1 MTTYDD
7 WKKRR
12 SKPRATAVLAADAGL
27 HDQLQDVRRRA
38 QAIRADAQADGMM
51 DQPQDAIDLD
61 EEARQLEERI
71 RESGV
76 EFVFEAMGHKP
87 WSDLMAKHPPDDDQ
101 KAKRFQYNPRSFEP
115 AAIQAS
121 LVEPEMTD
129 AEFAEF
135 FDDLNEGEFMELWSA
150 CLAAN
155 VSGGGNPEA
164 LTATEEA
171 LSSQRK
177 QTSQRT

>member
-1 MTTYDD
+1 MATFQD

-38 QAIRADAQADGMM
+38 QAIRADAHADGMM
-51 DQPQDAIDLD
+51 DQPADAQELD
-61 EEARQLEERI
+61 EQARQLEQRI

-76 EFVFEAMGHKP
+76 EFVFEAIGHRP
-87 WSDLMAKHPPDDDQ
+87 WSDLMAKHPPSDEQ
-101 KAKRFQYNPRSFEP
+101 KAKRFQYDPRTFEP

-121 LVEPEMTD
+121 LVDPEMGD

-164 LTATEEA
+164 LTVTEQA
-171 LSSQRK
+171 PSSQRK
-177 QTSQRT
+177 PT

>member
-1 MTTYDD
+1 MSTYED

-38 QAIRADAQADGMM
+38 QAIRADARAAGMM
-51 DQPQDAIDLD
+51 DQPDDAKALD
-61 EEARQLEERI
+61 EEARQVEERI

-76 EFVFEAMGHKP
+76 EFVFEAIGHKP
-87 WSDLMAKHPPDDDQ
+87 WSDLLAKHPPDEEQ
-101 KAKRFQYNPRSFEP
+101 KAKRFQYDPRTFEP
-115 AAIQAS
+115 AAIKAS
-121 LVEPEMTD
+121 LVDPEMTEQ
-129 AEFAEF
+129 EFAEF

-164 LTATEEA
+164 LTATEQA
-171 LSSQRK
+171 PSSRK
-177 QTSQRT
+177 KRT